1 MKEDVSA
8 KKRITLSNLE
18 PTQAPTA
25 MEGPKNSKREPR
37 RLYKRPEHGEGSNQP
52 WQTAYLESRP
62 DGHVNI
68 FVDIE
73 IIVIFNS
80 YPAASR
86 L

>member
-52 WQTAYLESRP
+52 
-62 DGHVNI
+62 
-68 FVDIE
+68 
-73 IIVIFNS
+73 
-80 YPAASR
+80 
-86 L
+86 

>member
-37 RLYKRPEHGEGSNQP
+37 RL
-52 WQTAYLESRP
+52 
-62 DGHVNI
+62 
-68 FVDIE
+68 
-73 IIVIFNS
+73 
-80 YPAASR
+80 
-86 L
+86 